1 MKNKKAIYL
10 LFTANAISGIAQGI
24 SMIAI
29 PWYFSNV
36 INQPGVYGKIFW
48 LVTVASLFWGLYVG
62 SLVDQ
67 YNRKNLFLAT
77 SAVGGSILFSA
88 AFSGFIN
95 ETIPTEMVALVFAT
109 TIFIFNIHYPT
120 LYAFAQEISEAKDY
134 GKITS
139 YIEVQGQTSSA
150 MAGAFAAV
158 LMKGTQNGMLNVF
171 GFKLNIGFD
180 IAAWSL
186 HEIFLLDGCTYILSI
201 LLVGLMRFTP
211 VAMRYKEQIKIT
223 ERLKVGFRY
232 LNKNRFIFLFGTL
245 AASVFV
251 AILVISYYLNPIY
264 IKAHLNKGADVY
276 ASYEFYFAIG
286 SLLAGLFVQKVFQKM
301 NAVAGVIILGII
313 SATCYFVCVFNQSLY
328 VFYIIALLV
337 GFSNAGSRVLR
348 VNYLFQRIPNQ
359 VIGRTSSVFT
369 VVNTLFRI
377 VFTYLFSMPFFLREN
392 HVIFAYLLFSVFI
405 FVSVVILVSYY
416 KQILN
421 AESTEV

>member
-10 LFTANAISGIAQGI
+10 LFAANSISGFAQGI

-77 SAVGGSILFSA
+77 SAVGGIILFSA
-88 AFSGFIN
+88 AFSGFMS
-95 ETIPTEMVALVFAT
+95 ELIPVGMVALVFAT

-120 LYAFAQEISEAKDY
+120 LYAFAQEISEPKDY

-150 MAGAFAAV
+150 LAGAFAAV
-158 LMKGTQNGMLNVF
+158 LMKGTENGILNVF
-171 GFKLNIGFD
+171 GFKLNLGVD
-180 IAAWSL
+180 VAAWNL
-186 HEIFLLDGCTYILSI
+186 HEIFLLDGCTYTLSI
-201 LLVGLMRFTP
+201 LLVSMMQFTP
-211 VAMRYKEQIKIT
+211 IATRYKEQVKIT
-223 ERLKVGFRY
+223 ERLKAGFVY
-232 LNKNRFIFLFGTL
+232 LNKNRFIFLFGML

-264 IKAHLNKGADVY
+264 INTHLNQGADVY

-286 SLLAGLFVQKVFQKM
+286 SLLAGLFVQKVFQKL
-301 NAVAGVIILGII
+301 NAVVGVVTLGFV
-313 SATCYFVCVFNQSLY
+313 SAVCYFVCVFNQSLL
-328 VFYIIALLV
+328 VFYVVALLV

-369 VVNTLFRI
+369 VVNTLYRI
-377 VFTYLFSMPFFLREN
+377 IFTYTFSLPFFIAEN
-392 HVIFAYLLFSVFI
+392 NVVYAYLAFGIFI
-405 FVSVVILVSYY
+405 FISALILAFYY

-421 AESTEV
+421 AESTSI

>member
-10 LFTANAISGIAQGI
+10 LFAANSISGFAQGI

-48 LVTVASLFWGLYVG
+48 LVTIASLFWGLYVG

-77 SAVGGSILFSA
+77 SAVGGTILFSA

-95 ETIPTEMVALVFAT
+95 ELIPAEMVALVFAT

-150 MAGAFAAV
+150 LAGAFAAV
-158 LMKGTQNGMLNVF
+158 LMKGTENGILNIF
-171 GFKLNIGFD
+171 GFKLNVGFD
-180 IAAWSL
+180 VAAWNL
-186 HEIFLLDGCTYILSI
+186 HEIFLLDGCTYFLSI
-201 LLVGLMRFTP
+201 ILVSTMRFTP
-211 VAMRYKEQIKIT
+211 VALRYKEQIKVS

-232 LNKNRFIFLFGTL
+232 LNKNRFIFLFGML

-276 ASYEFYFAIG
+276 ASYEFYFAVG
-286 SLLAGLFVQKVFQKM
+286 SLLAGLFVQKVFQKL
-301 NAVAGVIILGII
+301 NAVVGVVSLGFI
-313 SATCYFVCVFNQSLY
+313 SAICYLLCVFNQNLV
-328 VFYIIALLV
+328 VFYVVALLV

-369 VVNTLFRI
+369 VVNTSFRI
-377 VFTYLFSMPFFLREN
+377 VFTYLFSLPFFLQDN
-392 HVIFAYLLFSVFI
+392 HVVFAYLLFSLFI
-405 FVSVVILVSYY
+405 FVSALVLVYYY
-416 KQILN
+416 KPILN